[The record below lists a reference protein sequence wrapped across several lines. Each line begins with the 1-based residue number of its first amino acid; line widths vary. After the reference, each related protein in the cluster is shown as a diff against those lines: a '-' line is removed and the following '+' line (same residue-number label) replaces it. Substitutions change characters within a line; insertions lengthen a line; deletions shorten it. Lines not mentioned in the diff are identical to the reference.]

1 MSVKL
6 KYFESGSNLAQVFVF
21 FTLRAVDSKGRILMF
36 DNTDSI
42 VLQFKLQLM
51 PEMLLEGL
59 KHLCL
64 AFHLYVYHL
73 KNLLFLV
80 TDLVEL
86 TDSEGLQRLIR
97 NNRSS
102 AGAHYFRGVCSLWD
116 QQSSVHLSNL
126 ALHVVNE

>member
-21 FTLRAVDSKGRILMF
+21 FTLRAVDSKGGILMF

-97 NNRSS
+97 NNRSF
-102 AGAHYFRGVCSLWD
+102 AGADYFRGVCSLS
-116 QQSSVHLSNL
+116 QCSLTS
-126 ALHVVNE
+126 